1 MQRQTSNGIG
11 GMDNQR
17 PMGYNY
23 PMGQMRPGAPM
34 QGLHTSQAIQG
45 MRPPMQMARPPV
57 PNKRKRP
64 TDKILAKK
72 LEDYVPEAKLYNQM
86 VEFEKKLDST
96 ITRKILDL
104 QDSLAKPE
112 VISF

>member
-1 MQRQTSNGIG
+1 MQGVNPQV
-11 GMDNQR
+11 MQ
-17 PMGYNY
+17 
-23 PMGQMRPGAPM
+23 GQMRPPV
-34 QGLHTSQAIQG
+34 
-45 MRPPMQMARPPV
+45 QMARQAM

-72 LEDYVPEAKLYNQM
+72 LEDYIPEAKLYNQM

-112 VISF
+112 VSLNF

>member
-1 MQRQTSNGIG
+1 MMQT
-11 GMDNQR
+11 
-17 PMGYNY
+17 PMGNQGNQGNYGNY
-23 PMGQMRPGAPM
+23 PAMGGQIRPSMGGQMGPAM
-34 QGLHTSQAIQG
+34 
-45 MRPPMQMARPPV
+45 MRPQMNRQQM

-64 TDKILAKK
+64 TDKILSKK

-104 QDSLAKPE
+104 QDTLAKPE
-112 VISF
+112 VSLL